1 MKKRLLSIVMTL
13 AMICALAVPAFAA
26 TTSVTIGDSAAGTY
40 SGYQLLKITGSAVD
54 ADTGDTIYSYALN
67 DTYTAAIT
75 AVLEDVLGATIQ
87 SDNDII
93 SYLSDLESYGAS
105 TTLNIARALAAVLS
119 SPDATITGGTAT
131 TLDDGYWLFV
141 SDSDANN
148 VILQT
153 VCSDEGLT
161 FDPKQNVPTVTKE
174 VLEGTNDWGK
184 VADYEIGDDVY
195 FRLTGTVS
203 SYFDAYTTYY
213 YQFEDSMSAGLSFN
227 DDVQVTVSTTD
238 SSGVTTDTI
247 LSEDT
252 SGATNYTVA
261 YDATTNSFTVTFADL
276 NQLYDDFGNSVL
288 VNASTVIVIEFTAE
302 LTEDAALYDEA
313 NTNEVTLTYSNDP
326 DDSSEYGTDDDE
338 VLVYTYEL
346 QISKV
351 DADDD
356 TVGLEG
362 AVFSL
367 YRDAACTDPV
377 IENVTS
383 DTDGYLS
390 FQGLD
395 AGTYYLKEITA
406 PAGYNL
412 LADAIEITITHTLN
426 TAGDDYDTVT
436 FTLSDG
442 TVLEEGSTGV
452 YNLLTVANN
461 KGIELPSTGG
471 MGTVIF
477 TVVGIIVIAGA
488 ASAYVV
494 IRRRRA

>member
-13 AMICALAVPAFAA
+13 AMICALAVPAFA
-26 TTSVTIGDSAAGTY
+26 TTTVTIGDSAAGTY
-40 SGYQLLKITGSAVD
+40 SGYQLLKITGSTVD
-54 ADTGDTIYSYALN
+54 AASGETIYSYALN
-67 DTYTAAIT
+67 DTYIT
-75 AVLEDVLGATIQ
+75 ALTDVLETELNVLIE
-87 SDNDII
+87 SNDEII
-93 SYLSDLESYGAS
+93 AYLSDLESYGAS
-105 TTLNIARALAAVLS
+105 TTLAVARALASALS
-119 SPDATITGGTAT
+119 GTSADATVTGGTAT
-131 TLDDGYWLFV
+131 ALDDGYWLFV
-141 SDSDANN
+141 STSDSDN

-153 VCSDEGLT
+153 VCSDQGVT

-174 VLEGTNDWGK
+174 VQEGEDWGN

-203 SYFDAYTTYY
+203 SYFDAYSTYY
-213 YQFEDSMSAGLSFN
+213 YQFEDTMSAGLSFN
-227 DDVQVTVSTTD
+227 NDVTVTVSTTD
-238 SSGVTTDTI
+238 SSGVTTDTVI
-247 LSEDT
+247 SEDAT
-252 SGATNYTVA
+252 GATNYTVV
-261 YDATTNSFTVTFADL
+261 YDSVANSFTVTFADL
-276 NQLYDDFGNSVL
+276 NELYDDLGDQVL
-288 VNASTVIVIEFTAE
+288 VDASTVIVIEFTAE
-302 LTEDAALYDEA
+302 LTEDAVLYDDA

-326 DDSSEYGTDDDE
+326 DDSSDYGTDDDD

-346 QISKV
+346 QINKV
-351 DADDD
+351 DADD
-356 TVGLEG
+356 TTLGIQG

-367 YRDAACTDPV
+367 YRDAACTDAV
-377 IENVTS
+377 IENMTS
-383 DTDGYLS
+383 DADGYLS

-436 FTLSDG
+436 FTHSGG

-471 MGTVIF
+471 MGTTIF
-477 TVVGIIVIAGA
+477 TIVGIVVIAGA
-488 ASAYVV
+488 AGAYVV